1 MTHTELSNMAESL
14 MELPSKIEAVQHE
27 ILERTIES
35 SEISEQIVRMES
47 KIKSDINAA
56 VDANGK
62 KIYSNDVA
70 REAAFIDEVEN
81 HADLMSRQNEVQI
94 LQKEIQERKIEIE
107 CLNNK
112 QRNIRSILNFF
123 ANSSETADQF

>member
-14 MELPSKIEAVQHE
+14 MELPTKIEAVQHE
-27 ILERTIES
+27 ILERNGRCS
-35 SEISEQIVRMES
+35 SISEEIVRMES

-62 KIYSNDVA
+62 KVYSNAEA
-70 REAAFIDEVEN
+70 REAAFIDEIEL
-81 HADLMSRQNEVQI
+81 HADLMSRNIEFEI